1 MKIASFFLLII
12 VFSVGSVY
20 AGSNYTGTI
29 KAVVCHAPEL
39 TNVCQIQLNGAVE
52 NETCSSS
59 YPWKYSFVG
68 TTDEGR
74 NMLSILLAAQM
85 AGKTVVMQGTGCSI
99 SPVSENLR
107 HVYIYTGE

>member
-1 MKIASFFLLII
+1 MKSAKYWLLTGLFL
-12 VFSVGSVY
+12 VGSAY
-20 AGSNYTGTI
+20 GGSNYTGTI

-39 TNVCQIQLNGAVE
+39 TNVCQVQLNGVVE
-52 NETCSSS
+52 NETCSAS

-85 AGKTVVMQGTGCSI
+85 AGKTVAMQGTGCSI